1 MCIVIR
7 FGNILGETP
16 NSEVRCE
23 TSILMS
29 VVFSL
34 AIHHPFRS
42 FLGATIVHPAIG
54 VHMVKSKDRREVIPG
69 NAVMLKVM
77 WQRATE
83 ANCGAAFCWSD
94 CNACG
99 KAIDNS
105 ASDVAARRGQRSQ
118 DLNLMGAVCPVC
130 LLALHEGCREAV
142 SIRDPSILQ
151 QRLGQGNTLG
161 SRLPNIFQHLC
172 PLCACL
178 FRS

>member
-1 MCIVIR
+1 MKLQ
-7 FGNILGETP
+7 F
-16 NSEVRCE
+16 
-23 TSILMS
+23 LMS
-29 VVFSL
+29 VVYSL
-34 AIHHPFRS
+34 ALHNAFRS

-54 VHMVKSKDRREVIPG
+54 VCMVKSKDRRELIPG
-69 NAVMLKVM
+69 NAVMLKLM

-83 ANCGAAFCWSD
+83 ANCGAQFCWSD

-105 ASDVAARRGQRSQ
+105 ANAWRGRHSK
-118 DLNLMGAVCPVC
+118 DSNFMGAVCPVC

-142 SIRDPSILQ
+142 SICDRSILQ

-161 SRLPNIFQHLC
+161 SRLPNMFRHLC
-172 PLCACL
+172 PLCACF